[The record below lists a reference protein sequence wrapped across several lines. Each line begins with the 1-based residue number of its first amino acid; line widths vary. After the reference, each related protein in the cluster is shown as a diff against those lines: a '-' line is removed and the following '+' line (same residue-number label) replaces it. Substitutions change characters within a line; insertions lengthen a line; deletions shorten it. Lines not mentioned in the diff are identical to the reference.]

1 MRNSYRIFLI
11 VCIVAFSYSTT
22 QSQSTSKSVYLFTHG
37 MSTGGWTNKNIDSL
51 LTATGNNV
59 YRPTLT
65 GLGERVHLASSN
77 ITLNTHILDIV
88 NVMLYENL
96 NDIVLVGH
104 SYGGMVVTGVADS
117 IPERIKKL
125 IYIDAFLPEDGES
138 VISITGTPVDS
149 SLKIEKGLLYH
160 DWIFAEQVPPKDVPH
175 PVLTFIDDIRLNNP
189 KRLEIPTTYIL
200 TVDKGKNPENDD
212 FFVHA
217 ERARKKGWT
226 VLQLEA
232 DHTPER
238 SAPEELVKMLQEIVK
253 N

>member
-175 PVLTFIDDIRLNNP
+175 PVFPGRGHRPLGAHTAAAARSVDHGRCHPAPAGGAAGASLVTGAIRI
-189 KRLEIPTTYIL
+189 R
-200 TVDKGKNPENDD
+200 
-212 FFVHA
+212 
-217 ERARKKGWT
+217 
-226 VLQLEA
+226 
-232 DHTPER
+232 
-238 SAPEELVKMLQEIVK
+238 
-253 N
+253 